1 MDRRMPPAFGDVLHR
16 YREAAGLT
24 QEDLAE
30 RTGLSREAMSALER
44 GARRRPHPYTVR
56 RLAETLRLAEAERA
70 RFEAAAR
77 AAPADA
83 ILIPAVRPTLQ
94 TPALPLIGR
103 AHEIDLLERHLG
115 GEGPP
120 VLLLAG
126 EPGIGKTRLLQQAAH
141 RAHDCGWRV
150 LEGGCQRRGG
160 QDPYAPLLGTLKSYV
175 QRQDR
180 AHLRTD
186 LQGCAWLVR
195 LLPELAE
202 GPIEPLPAWTLP
214 PEQERRLV
222 FEAVE
227 RYLANVAGPL
237 GTLLMLDDLQWAG
250 ADALDLLVTLARSTS
265 DLPLRV
271 IGAYRDTEVQAEDP
285 LSVMLADLAHA
296 GLAGQ
301 HTLGPL
307 APQEAGQLVDALL
320 DDGAADR
327 AALRAQVLQRTGGV
341 PFFVVSCAQ
350 VLRSGS
356 AVGGTEAAVPWT
368 V

>member
-1 MDRRMPPAFGDVLHR
+1 MDRGRPPAFGDVLHG
-16 YREAAGLT
+16 YRAAAGLT

-30 RTGLSREAMSALER
+30 RTGLSREAISALER

-56 RLAETLRLAEAERA
+56 KLAETLRLAEAERA

-77 AAPADA
+77 AAPAEA
-83 ILIPAVRPTLQ
+83 VLIPVARHALPM
-94 TPALPLIGR
+94 PALPLIGR

-186 LQGCAWLVR
+186 LQACAWLLR
-195 LLPELAE
+195 LFRELAM
-202 GPIEPLPAWTLP
+202 GQIDQLPAW
-214 PEQERRLV
+214 
-222 FEAVE
+222 
-227 RYLANVAGPL
+227 
-237 GTLLMLDDLQWAG
+237 
-250 ADALDLLVTLARSTS
+250 
-265 DLPLRV
+265 
-271 IGAYRDTEVQAEDP
+271 
-285 LSVMLADLAHA
+285 
-296 GLAGQ
+296 
-301 HTLGPL
+301 
-307 APQEAGQLVDALL
+307 
-320 DDGAADR
+320 
-327 AALRAQVLQRTGGV
+327 
-341 PFFVVSCAQ
+341 
-350 VLRSGS
+350 
-356 AVGGTEAAVPWT
+356 
-368 V
+368 